1 LRYTDKT
8 LGITDLETT
17 LENQLLVSG
26 KNKQLSIISFA
37 GAIDKIMIYD
47 VAGSRV
53 YLKQMW
59 IARN

>member
-26 KNKQLSIISFA
+26 KQLSIISFA

>member
-1 LRYTDKT
+1 
-8 LGITDLETT
+8 

>member
-26 KNKQLSIISFA
+26 KQLSIISFA
-37 GAIDKIMIYD
+37 IIDKIMIYD